1 MNKHE
6 YQSISKRARSL
17 LTRSEDY
24 ELEFKET
31 PQALEPE
38 DIVAFA
44 NSPEGGV
51 VLIGVREV
59 TTDSGRQRGK
69 IVGCTV
75 GDAEKLS
82 IINRAESC
90 VPPISVDVIV
100 ENVARKPF
108 FRVEIPSGLNKPYCT
123 SAGTYKIRGNARTLP
138 LLPSRLLTLFMASES
153 QEFVERFKAA
163 TEELEHGL
171 ADTKA
176 RLMEEI
182 DGLLGKLV
190 LLDEKLSGAFNSP
203 SEEGLFLESTQLL
216 DIRRKIDA
224 LLEELGVEDPCAVKV
239 ESDVAER

>member
-44 NSPEGGV
+44 NSPTGGV

-59 TTDSGRQRGK
+59 RTEDGRQRGK

-75 GDAEKLS
+75 GDAEKLM

-90 VPPISVDVIV
+90 VPPISVEVIV
-100 ENVARKPF
+100 ENAARKPF
-108 FRVEIPSGLNKPYCT
+108 FRVEIPSGQNKPYCT

-163 TEELEHGL
+163 TEELEHSL

-190 LLDEKLSGAFNSP
+190 LLDEKLSGAFSSP
-203 SEEGLFLESTQLL
+203 AEESLLLENTELL

-224 LLEELGVEDPCAVKV
+224 LLKELGVEDPC
-239 ESDVAER
+239 